1 MLQVA
6 QYLQILSVV
15 CSFIGLIMH
24 FMDVKKED
32 KKLQL
37 TAKLFMVIALIL
49 LVIVYIISYLQ
60 WKKYSKTKT
69 EITLNIVQTGLCFIP
84 VAILEIIFILT

>member
-15 CSFIGLIMH
+15 SSFIGLIIH
-24 FMDVKKED
+24 FMDIKKQD

-37 TAKLFMVIALIL
+37 LAKLFMVLALIL

-69 EITLNIVQTGLCFIP
+69 EISLNIVQTGLCFIP
-84 VAILEIIFILT
+84 VGILEIIFILS

>member
-1 MLQVA
+1 
-6 QYLQILSVV
+6 
-15 CSFIGLIMH
+15 MH

>member
-15 CSFIGLIMH
+15 CSFIGLIIH
-24 FMDVKKED
+24 FMDMKKQD

-37 TAKLFMVIALIL
+37 LAKLFMVLALIL

-69 EITLNIVQTGLCFIP
+69 EISLNIVQTGLCFIP
-84 VAILEIIFILT
+84 VGILEIIFILS

>member
-15 CSFIGLIMH
+15 CSFIGLIIH

-32 KKLQL
+32 KKIQL

-49 LVIVYIISYLQ
+49 LVIIYIISYLQ

>member
-15 CSFIGLIMH
+15 CSFIGLIIH

>member
-6 QYLQILSVV
+6 QCLQILSVV

>member
-6 QYLQILSVV
+6 QYLQILSVI
-15 CSFIGLIMH
+15 CSFIGLIIH

>member
-6 QYLQILSVV
+6 QCLQILSVV

-84 VAILEIIFILT
+84 VAILEIIFII

>member
-1 MLQVA
+1 MLQVR
-6 QYLQILSVV
+6 QYLQILSVIS
-15 CSFIGLIMH
+15 SFIGLVIH

-69 EITLNIVQTGLCFIP
+69 ELSLNIVQTGLCFIP
-84 VAILEIIFILT
+84 VAILEIIFILS

>member
-15 CSFIGLIMH
+15 CSFIGLIIH
-24 FMDVKKED
+24 FMDIKKQD

-37 TAKLFMVIALIL
+37 LAKLFMVLALIL

-69 EITLNIVQTGLCFIP
+69 EISLNIVQTGLCFIP
-84 VAILEIIFILT
+84 VGILEIIFILS

>member
-1 MLQVA
+1 MVQVA

-15 CSFIGLIMH
+15 CSFIGLIIH
-24 FMDVKKED
+24 FMDIKKQD

-37 TAKLFMVIALIL
+37 LAKLFMVLALIL

-69 EITLNIVQTGLCFIP
+69 EISLNIVQTGLCFIP
-84 VAILEIIFILT
+84 VGILEIIFILS

>member
-15 CSFIGLIMH
+15 SSFIGLVIH
-24 FMDVKKED
+24 FMDVKKQD

-49 LVIVYIISYLQ
+49 LVIVYIISYFQ
-60 WKKYSKTKT
+60 WKKYFKTKT
-69 EITLNIVQTGLCFIP
+69 EISLNIVQTGLCFIP
-84 VAILEIIFILT
+84 VAILEIIFILS